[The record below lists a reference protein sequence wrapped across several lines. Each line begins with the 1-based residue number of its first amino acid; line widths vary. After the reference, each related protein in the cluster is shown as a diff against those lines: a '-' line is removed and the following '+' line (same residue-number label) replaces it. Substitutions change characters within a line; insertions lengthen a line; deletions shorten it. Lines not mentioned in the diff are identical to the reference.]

1 MVQPA
6 ELLARLVNILGYI
19 PPATEDM
26 GADGSNQT
34 TYVGQEQVGYHSDK
48 LEENKEIL
56 ERESTH
62 AFNTGSR
69 IWTIGHEKIPR
80 FVRPRSRAASEIR
93 IQETKN
99 EDRNIERTWSGP
111 TAARKIQELMKSRV
125 NESSSKERDIKD
137 TKFSKLRN
145 FALTKNVPK
154 ALSNPWKNRFSIS
167 SEKKISEFDRNIN
180 DKDLGGQGSLSI
192 DDRRESI
199 ASNLNPRRYYYTH
212 TGAANNFNNNV
223 NNNLL
228 EETSLADFLRALTV
242 LHASVAAN
250 NGNWTSATNE
260 DQIRRDQPRR
270 KLGTASLTPPK
281 LPSLFTLFSPSP
293 PVSTTQSNQNTI
305 TQESNIN
312 WNEDK
317 LPWFQSTRRESR
329 RGSLAFAH
337 PTITAKSR
345 RFSLR
350 PVATP
355 VSPPTP
361 PKNDSPFLS
370 VSLFRERERERK
382 TIYRLLCKNDLLFW
396 FFFYF
401 QKTKSTFLFESPKEP
416 LILTERTPGFSTPI
430 KSSLNDR
437 RFSLRPA
444 QNSNVNLKGGNTSI
458 VSTQKVAPR
467 WKAGILQRQI
477 GQMNLRR
484 RARAF
489 SLSDVHNE
497 DHGERTEPFHLSSNI
512 IYKKNNQDTIYKNPK
527 TGEFA
532 SSIENSGQFASL
544 VSNSERYSPLSQEI
558 ISTNSVRL
566 EEKNVRIIDPQSHS
580 IVHAIPNENVDDHS
594 NECTSNSRLSDR
606 IESTL
611 CKDSRISTKKQ
622 VSSNDSFTN
631 NSTSQYNLFT
641 NTGAE
646 SQEPLMEVK
655 VENPSTNIISDP
667 FKIVTPDVS
676 SHHSLDSLAEF
687 KTDKHKSH
695 LPIDKS

>member
-34 TYVGQEQVGYHSDK
+34 TYIGQEQVGYHNDK

-56 ERESTH
+56 ERESNH
-62 AFNTGSR
+62 ASNSR

-125 NESSSKERDIKD
+125 NESSGKERDVKD

-154 ALSNPWKNRFSIS
+154 ALISSGPWKNRFSIS

-180 DKDLGGQGSLSI
+180 GKDLAGQASLSI

-199 ASNLNPRRYYYTH
+199 PTNLNPRRYYYTH

-242 LHASVAAN
+242 LHASVATN

-317 LPWFQSTRRESR
+317 LPWFQTTRRESR

-337 PTITAKSR
+337 PTMAAKSR

-355 VSPPTP
+355 ISPPTP

-370 VSLFRERERERK
+370 
-382 TIYRLLCKNDLLFW
+382 
-396 FFFYF
+396 
-401 QKTKSTFLFESPKEP
+401 KTKSTFLFESPKEP

-430 KSSLNDR
+430 KSTSSDR
-437 RFSLRPA
+437 RFSLRPT
-444 QNSNVNLKGGNTSI
+444 QNPNVNLKGGNTSN

-489 SLSDVHNE
+489 SLSDVHIE

-512 IYKKNNQDTIYKNPK
+512 IYKKNNHDTICKNSK
-527 TGEFA
+527 TDEFVP
-532 SSIENSGQFASL
+532 SIENSGQLTSL

-566 EEKNVRIIDPQSHS
+566 EEKNVRIIDPLQSHS
-580 IVHAIPNENVDDHS
+580 IVHTIPIENVDDRS
-594 NECTSNSRLSDR
+594 NECISNSRLSDR

-611 CKDSRISTKKQ
+611 CNDSRITTKER
-622 VSSNDSFTN
+622 VSSNDSFTD
-631 NSTSQYNLFT
+631 NSISEYNLFA
-641 NTGAE
+641 NVGAE

-655 VENPSTNIISDP
+655 IEDPSTNIISDP
-667 FKIVTPDVS
+667 FKIVTSDIS

-687 KTDKHKSH
+687 KTEKHKSH

>member
-19 PPATEDM
+19 PPATEDT

-180 DKDLGGQGSLSI
+180 DIKDLGGQGSLSI

-370 VSLFRERERERK
+370 VSLFREREREKEKRFIVYFLK
-382 TIYRLLCKNDLLFW
+382 TIFYFVFFFIFRKLNQRFCSNLLKSLLF
-396 FFFYF
+396 
-401 QKTKSTFLFESPKEP
+401 
-416 LILTERTPGFSTPI
+416 
-430 KSSLNDR
+430 
-437 RFSLRPA
+437 
-444 QNSNVNLKGGNTSI
+444 
-458 VSTQKVAPR
+458 
-467 WKAGILQRQI
+467 
-477 GQMNLRR
+477 
-484 RARAF
+484 
-489 SLSDVHNE
+489 
-497 DHGERTEPFHLSSNI
+497 
-512 IYKKNNQDTIYKNPK
+512 
-527 TGEFA
+527 
-532 SSIENSGQFASL
+532 
-544 VSNSERYSPLSQEI
+544 
-558 ISTNSVRL
+558 
-566 EEKNVRIIDPQSHS
+566 
-580 IVHAIPNENVDDHS
+580 
-594 NECTSNSRLSDR
+594 
-606 IESTL
+606 
-611 CKDSRISTKKQ
+611 
-622 VSSNDSFTN
+622 
-631 NSTSQYNLFT
+631 
-641 NTGAE
+641 
-646 SQEPLMEVK
+646 
-655 VENPSTNIISDP
+655 
-667 FKIVTPDVS
+667 
-676 SHHSLDSLAEF
+676 
-687 KTDKHKSH
+687 
-695 LPIDKS
+695 